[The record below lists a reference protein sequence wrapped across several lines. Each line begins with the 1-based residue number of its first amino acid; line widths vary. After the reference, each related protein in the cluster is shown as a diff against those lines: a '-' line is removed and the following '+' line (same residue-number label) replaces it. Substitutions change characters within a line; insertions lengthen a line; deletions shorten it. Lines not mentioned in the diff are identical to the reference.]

1 MIVVAIKWTGAVS
14 ESDAAALETALRLDT
29 DVTTVTVGPATSDQG
44 LRQAIAAGATTAI
57 RVDAPDDLRS
67 DAVARA
73 LALCCAGADWVL
85 CGDASADRG
94 SGSVPAFLA
103 AELGVGQALGLVA
116 VEQAADASL
125 RVVRRLD
132 GGRREV
138 LLASAPTVLS
148 VEGSVAR
155 LRRAS
160 LPAEL
165 AAQGA
170 SIDVIAGPA
179 GPLDRPTTTRPYRPR
194 PRQVAMPSG
203 DAFARIGEL
212 TDSGAAAKRAEVVTL
227 DPAPAAGKI
236 VDTLRSWGYLDP
248 AGAGDVTS

>member
-1 MIVVAIKWTGAVS
+1 MIVVALKWTGGLS
-14 ESDAAALETALRLDT
+14 ESDAAALETALRLDE
-29 DVTTVTVGPATSDQG
+29 DVTAVTVGPPDTEPG
-44 LRQAIAAGATTAI
+44 LRDALAAGAQRAVRI
-57 RVDAPDDLRS
+57 DASADLRS
-67 DAVARA
+67 DAVAKA
-73 LALCCAGADWVL
+73 LAPSCVGASWVL

-116 VEQAADASL
+116 VDPADGGSL

-138 LLASAPTVLS
+138 LDARSPAVLS

-165 AAQGA
+165 AAQRA
-170 SIDVIAGPA
+170 PIEVVAGPE
-179 GPLDRPTTTRPYRPR
+179 GPVERPSSTRPYRPR
-194 PRQVAMPSG
+194 PREMAMPSG
-203 DAFARIGEL
+203 DAFARIGQL
-212 TDSGAAAKRAEVVTL
+212 TDAGGSIKRAEVVTL
-227 DPAPAAGKI
+227 DPAPAAAKI
-236 VDTLRSWGYLDP
+236 VETLRSWGYLLDE
-248 AGAGDVTS
+248 AT

>member
-1 MIVVAIKWTGAVS
+1 MIVVALKWTDGLS
-14 ESDAAALETALRLDT
+14 ESDAAALETGLRLGA
-29 DVTTVTVGPATSDQG
+29 DVTAVTVGPPAAEHVVREA
-44 LRQAIAAGATTAI
+44 LAAGAARAV
-57 RVDAPDDLRS
+57 RVDSPDDLRS
-67 DAVARA
+67 DSVATA
-73 LALCCAGADWVL
+73 LARCCDGASWVV

-116 VEQAADASL
+116 VEPAPNGAL

-138 LLASAPTVLS
+138 LIATSPTVLS

-165 AAQGA
+165 AAQRA
-170 SIDVIAGPA
+170 RIDVVAGPD
-179 GPLDRPTTTRPYRPR
+179 GPADRPTATRAYRPR
-194 PRQVAMPSG
+194 PREMAMPSG
-203 DAFARIGEL
+203 DAFDRIGQL
-212 TDSGAAAKRAEVVTL
+212 TDAGGSARHAEVVALEPAAAAAK
-227 DPAPAAGKI
+227 I
-236 VDTLRSWGYLDP
+236 VETLRSWGYLTD
-248 AGAGDVTS
+248 GAT

>member
-1 MIVVAIKWTGAVS
+1 MIVVALKWTGALS
-14 ESDAAALETALRLDT
+14 ESDAAALETALQLDS
-29 DVTTVTVGPATSDQG
+29 DVVAVTVGPPDANEG
-44 LRQAIAAGATTAI
+44 LRRALAAGATRAT
-57 RVDAPDDLRS
+57 RVDAADDLRS

-73 LALCCAGADWVL
+73 IASSCAGASWVL

-103 AELGVGQALGLVA
+103 AELSAGQALGLVA
-116 VEQAADASL
+116 IEAGQSGSL

-138 LLASAPTVLS
+138 LVATSPTVLS

-170 SIDVIAGPA
+170 PIEVVTGPD
-179 GPLDRPTTTRPYRPR
+179 GPVERPTTTRAYRPR
-194 PRQVAMPSG
+194 PREMTMPSG
-203 DAFARIGEL
+203 DAFARIGQL
-212 TDSGAAAKRAEVVTL
+212 TDAGASAKRAEVMTL
-227 DPAPAAGKI
+227 DPAPAAAKI
-236 VDTLRSWGYLDP
+236 VEMLRSWGYLVDEAP
-248 AGAGDVTS
+248 